1 MASSPSSLPRIP
13 AYGLHR
19 PTGQARVI
27 LNGRHVYLGR
37 YGSPDSWEK
46 YHRLVAEQFARPFA
60 SSTLASAQGSELTI
74 IELIAAYWRFAENYY
89 VKDGSPTDHLHLV
102 RRALGLLRQ
111 LYGHQRAISF
121 GPRCLHAIQ
130 EKLVSEG
137 KARTHINGLCGVIR
151 RAFKWAVSQELLPV
165 QVHQALTT
173 VSGLKKGRTAAREPA
188 PVLPVSDEVLAATLP
203 HLPPVVADMV
213 QLQRLL
219 GCRPGEICQLRPVD
233 LDRSDQVWIYR
244 PQSHKTEH
252 HGKQRQI
259 PLGPKAQAIL
269 RPYLLRP
276 AETYCFSPAECRE
289 RRFVAMRAARKSR
302 VQPSQLNRRKP
313 IPRRKPRDNYGKDA
327 YIRAIRRACDRADR
341 AAHDAAP
348 DVAAETRI
356 IPRWSPNQLRH
367 AAATEIRRRFGLEA
381 AQVVLGHS
389 KADVTQVY
397 AERDAAL
404 AVRVMREIG

>member
-1 MASSPSSLPRIP
+1 MASSPSSAPRVP

-60 SSTLASAQGSELTI
+60 PSTLPSAQCSELTI

-111 LYGHQRAISF
+111 LYGHQRAIGF

-151 RAFKWAVSQELLPV
+151 RAFKWAVSQELIPV

-173 VSGLKKGRTAAREPA
+173 VPGLKKGRTAAREPS
-188 PVLPVSDEVLAATLP
+188 PVLPVSDEVLAGTLP
-203 HLPPVVADMV
+203 HLPPVVAD
-213 QLQRLL
+213 
-219 GCRPGEICQLRPVD
+219 D
-233 LDRSDQVWIYR
+233 
-244 PQSHKTEH
+244 
-252 HGKQRQI
+252 
-259 PLGPKAQAIL
+259 
-269 RPYLLRP
+269 
-276 AETYCFSPAECRE
+276 SPARLRE
-289 RRFVAMRAARKSR
+289 
-302 VQPSQLNRRKP
+302 L
-313 IPRRKPRDNYGKDA
+313 
-327 YIRAIRRACDRADR
+327 
-341 AAHDAAP
+341 
-348 DVAAETRI
+348 
-356 IPRWSPNQLRH
+356 
-367 AAATEIRRRFGLEA
+367 
-381 AQVVLGHS
+381 
-389 KADVTQVY
+389 ADVPSLEDVF
-397 AERDAAL
+397 AKL
-404 AVRVMREIG
+404 AVRQDLDAMAGALIDTVRL